1 MQLDKLKVSA
11 PEILRMIPDAD
22 LARLAGETKVD
33 YCAKVLKGERL
44 FYLLVYSFLCT
55 DRMSQRK
62 LETVFASPQFK
73 TIFNFAVDMKV
84 SHGSISTRL
93 SKIDLGFFERAYGLI
108 YNEFSS
114 LYTEK
119 EICSKNLIRVD
130 SSMVAEAGNKLK
142 EGFTVGCQPKEKET
156 RKQIKYTMAYDGFS
170 VRLAEV
176 FSEPKYLS
184 EDMAMPE
191 VVLPLVKK
199 EIGHENLYVFDRGMV
214 AADNYDAIDR
224 EGAFF
229 IGRIKTSRKV
239 EVQQSLLTESTDRD
253 LGRLELVDDV
263 VVYLLDNKR
272 LERKEHKYRIVKA
285 GFKIPR
291 DTTRP
296 KNKGKVKR
304 VENEIFFITNNFEMS
319 AKDIAE
325 AYRKR
330 WDIEVFFKFLKQEL
344 NFSHFLSTNENGIK
358 VVLYMTLIT
367 AMLIMIYKRKNDIG
381 YSDAKFCF
389 RIEMEAWITALSITI
404 TGGDASK
411 FSNRYRIRTRIP

>member
-11 PEILRMIPDAD
+11 PDILRMIPDEE
-22 LARLAGETKVD
+22 LAKLANDTKVD

-73 TIFNFAVDMKV
+73 TMFNFAVDMKV
-84 SHGSISTRL
+84 SHSSISTRL
-93 SKIDLGFFERAYGLI
+93 SKIDLSFFEKSYELI
-108 YNEFSS
+108 YNEFSR

-130 SSMVAEAGNKLK
+130 SSMVAETGNKLK
-142 EGFTVGCQPKEKET
+142 KGFTVGCKPKGKEA

-170 VRLAEV
+170 VKLAEV
-176 FSEPKYLS
+176 FSNSKYLS
-184 EDMAMPE
+184 EDMAMPD
-191 VVLPLVKK
+191 VIMPLVKK
-199 EIGHENLYVFDRGMV
+199 EKDHENLYVFDRGMV
-214 AADNYDAIDR
+214 AADNYDAIDH
-224 EGAFF
+224 EGALF
-229 IGRIKTSRKV
+229 IGRIKTNRGMTV
-239 EVQQSLLTESTDRD
+239 LESLIKEDTDRD
-253 LGRLELVDDV
+253 LGKLELLDDV
-263 VVYLLDNKR
+263 LVYLLDDKKK
-272 LERKEHKYRIVKA
+272 ERKEHMYRIVKA
-285 GFKIPR
+285 KFKVPK

-296 KNKGKVKR
+296 NNKGKVKR
-304 VENEIFFITNNFEMS
+304 VENEVFFITNNFEMS

-389 RIEMEAWITALSITI
+389 KIEMEAWITALSITI
-404 TGGDASK
+404 TGGDVSK
-411 FSNRYRIRTRIP
+411 FSDRYRVRNRIP